1 MKVRLQMIIESEAGH
16 VEVIKELVMLERH
29 KKLTPNRLGL
39 SLAESKQSQLG
50 RVGWLLRARLRNKS
64 RGRRDGSRCS
74 WERACHR
81 RGQRNAWPLSRST
94 IRNRNDGSSKC

>member
-50 RVGWLLRARLRNKS
+50 ETWS
-64 RGRRDGSRCS
+64 
-74 WERACHR
+74 
-81 RGQRNAWPLSRST
+81 
-94 IRNRNDGSSKC
+94 